1 MEFISQQDGDMSKTE
16 SWEIDSDR
24 DMSSLEFENDPDGDM
39 SRLTFESDSD
49 EDMSGLAFESVSYD
63 DDQVSNDLLSHS
75 HFLQRHKKPLHIV
88 FGPPG
93 VGKTSLTRHI
103 CSQFSSDPQASS
115 HSLILLFYVREKKV
129 AEARSLRD
137 LLSCYSFPGDDSDYD
152 ELAQLI
158 TKNKGRGLQIIF
170 DGLDERP
177 ELLVD
182 KASIVT
188 KMLKGELKEAQIVVT
203 CRPGIV
209 TQLNKIWR
217 RAILYEVQGFGTPEV
232 LQYVEAFFDREGDPS
247 ATTKFLLAIADRPDL
262 AGSTYIPLNLWL
274 LCSVFS
280 WKNYNLPDTLTQCYT
295 TLLVQLLQRQA
306 EKEGLDI
313 SIQHNLEG
321 LPDSLQSTLDCLS
334 KLSYLCFLKK
344 ELVFD
349 EEIVIKTCLSSCAKL
364 KHRFDG
370 MSLLNVHP
378 RQHGALDHL
387 TYNFVHSTYQEY
399 LCAKHITAMNEEEQT
414 AFWEKNINDP
424 RFAMVFRFYCGLSQ
438 LQVSGVQEVVKG
450 QELPST
456 CVDHNR
462 RLLFLFYA
470 LHESGNTQ
478 LTTAIASQLDI
489 RLGFWLCMSSYD
501 FYVTGQCLSKTT
513 HLREVDY
520 GHKLYTQTTK
530 YAIPCIASVA
540 SANPLVSMRLHLS
553 ELTLPGKCCGTL
565 MD

>member
-1 MEFISQQDGDMSKTE
+1 MDFISQQDGGMSKTE

-24 DMSSLEFENDPDGDM
+24 DMSSLEFENDSDGDM

-49 EDMSGLAFESVSYD
+49 GDMSGLAFESVSYD
-63 DDQVSNDLLSHS
+63 DDRVSNDLLSHS

-158 TKNKGRGLQIIF
+158 AKNKGRGLQIIF

-188 KMLKGELKEAQIVVT
+188 KLLKGELKEAQIVVT

-232 LQYVEAFFDREGDPS
+232 LQYVEVFFDREGDPS

-378 RQHGALDHL
+378 RQYGALDHL

-414 AFWEKNINDP
+414 AFWLENINNP

-438 LQVSGVQEVVKG
+438 LQVSAVQEIMKG

-456 CVDHNR
+456 CDDHNR

-478 LTTAIASQLDI
+478 LTTAIASQLDNSL
-489 RLGFWLCMSSYD
+489 RFWLRMSSYD

-513 HLREVDY
+513 HLREMDY
-520 GHKLYTQTTK
+520 GLELYTQTTK

-540 SANPLVSMRLHLS
+540 SSNPLVSVSLCLS

-565 MD
+565 TD